1 MGALHKLIWGPPCIC
16 AVRGDLYL
24 LTSRSINKYLASGI
38 KNVPEKF
45 AVGRVGQES
54 ITGNNNFSNN
64 SVVSAYF
71 IRNLLRGMGTFK

>member
-54 ITGNNNFSNN
+54 ITGNDNFSDNLI
-64 SVVSAYF
+64 VSAYF
-71 IRNLLRGMGTFK
+71 ISNLLRGMGTFK

>member
-1 MGALHKLIWGPPCIC
+1 MHMCCKGRS
-16 AVRGDLYL
+16 VL

-54 ITGNNNFSNN
+54 ITGNDNFSNN

-71 IRNLLRGMGTFK
+71 ISNLLRGMGTFK

>member
-1 MGALHKLIWGPPCIC
+1 MHMCCKG
-16 AVRGDLYL
+16 
-24 LTSRSINKYLASGI
+24 RSVFVDIRINKYLASGI

-54 ITGNNNFSNN
+54 ITGNDNFSNN

-71 IRNLLRGMGTFK
+71 ISNLLRGMGTFK